1 MNRRKFLKYS
11 IGSSV
16 TVGLIG
22 TSIWF
27 NIDKNTQPLTI
38 DAAISLLESIQ
49 DTQILHL
56 GEWNPSQIFI
66 HCAQSVEYSMT
77 GFPEH
82 KSEIFKN
89 TIGQLAFSA
98 FSAKGKMTHGLNEVI
113 PGAPELTSDN
123 NHALALSR
131 LQKSMLAFKHYDG
144 ELAPHF
150 AYGELSKDEYEA
162 AHVMH
167 LLNHLNEIKV
177 SSA

>member
-27 NIDKNTQPLTI
+27 SIDKNTQPLTI
-38 DAAISLLESIQ
+38 NAAISLLESIQ

-56 GEWNPSQIFI
+56 GEWNPSQIFN
-66 HCAQSVEYSMT
+66 HCAQSVEYSMM

-113 PGAPELTSDN
+113 PGAPELVATN
-123 NHALALSR
+123 NLNAALIRFKNAMIDFKNYSR
-131 LQKSMLAFKHYDG
+131 KLQ
-144 ELAPHF
+144 PHF
-150 AYGELSKDEYEA
+150 AYGELSKQEYEK

-167 LLNHLNEIKV
+167 FYNHLVELKV
-177 SSA
+177 